1 MKYIFCLTVL
11 AGLLTGLVEARA
23 NGKYAV
29 DSVGAEKVGGKIFV
43 LHRVNQGQ
51 TMFAVVRQYGT
62 TIQALRDANPGM
74 NDQIQSG
81 QTIRVPYTPKSGKK
95 ESRKEEKKEAKAE
108 AKAEAKEAKQAADAA
123 APVTTPT
130 LTPTTTAPAS
140 NAPATTTT
148 SSAPAPAAATPTTT
162 SAPTASAT
170 VPAPANGIH
179 KVEPGE
185 TLYRVA
191 VKYGVLMADLRKWNN
206 LADDNLKDGQEIIVS
221 EKGTEKAVAAVTP
234 PAPKVTTTTV
244 VKDSVKAKAVVPE
257 KLVKPV
263 EEVAPPKVVRSK
275 KKSESG
281 LAEVIE
287 TDEST
292 SKFLG
297 LHRTAPVGSL
307 VEVLNEY
314 NQEKIIVRI
323 IGRIP
328 DTSINDDIVIKLSSR
343 AFEKVS
349 PNSKRFRAVVSYLE

>member
-1 MKYIFCLTVL
+1 MRYVFCLALL
-11 AGLLTGLVEARA
+11 AGLLSQEVSARA
-23 NGKYAV
+23 GRFNAI
-29 DSVGAEKVGGKIFV
+29 DSVGVERVGGKVFV
-43 LHRVNQGQ
+43 IHKVNQGQ

-62 TIQALRDANPGM
+62 TIQALREANPGM
-74 NDQIQSG
+74 SDQIQSG
-81 QTIRVPYTPKSGKK
+81 QTIRVPYAAPLSKK
-95 ESRKEEKKEAKAE
+95 ELRKEEKKEEKRE
-108 AKAEAKEAKQAADAA
+108 AQKAEAKEVKPVVETPAATVP
-123 APVTTPT
+123 APS
-130 LTPTTTAPAS
+130 PTTTAPVAG
-140 NAPATTTT
+140 
-148 SSAPAPAAATPTTT
+148 AAIA
-162 SAPTASAT
+162 
-170 VPAPANGIH
+170 APANGIH
-179 KVEPGE
+179 KVEPGQ

-206 LADDNLKDGQEIIVS
+206 LTDDNLTEGRELIVS
-221 EKGTEKAVAAVTP
+221 EKGMEKPATPVTP
-234 PAPKVTTTTV
+234 PAPKVTTTV

-257 KLVKPV
+257 KVMKPV
-263 EEVAPPKVVRSK
+263 EEVVAPKVVKGKR
-275 KKSESG
+275 KSESG

-297 LHRTAPVGSL
+297 LHRTAPVGAL

-328 DTSINDDIVIKLSSR
+328 DTSVNDDIVIKLSSR

>member
-1 MKYIFCLTVL
+1 MKYIFCLALL
-11 AGLLTGLVEARA
+11 AGLMTGLTSARA
-23 NGKYAV
+23 KGLNAV
-29 DSVGAEKVGGKIFV
+29 DSVGVEKVGGKIFII
-43 LHRVNQGQ
+43 HRVNQGQ

-62 TIQALRDANPGM
+62 TIHALREANPGM
-74 NDQIQSG
+74 SDQIQSG
-81 QTIRVPYTPKSGKK
+81 QTIRVPYTPKVTKK
-95 ESRKEEKKEAKAE
+95 EAKKDEKKEEKKELVKAE
-108 AKAEAKEAKQAADAA
+108 VKETKPVADTPSVATSTAAPSASSAA
-123 APVTTPT
+123 AI
-130 LTPTTTAPAS
+130 
-140 NAPATTTT
+140 
-148 SSAPAPAAATPTTT
+148 
-162 SAPTASAT
+162 
-170 VPAPANGIH
+170 PANGIH
-179 KVEPGE
+179 KVEPGQ

-206 LADDNLKDGQEIIVS
+206 LTDDNLKDGQELIVS
-221 EKGTEKAVAAVTP
+221 EKGAEKAAAPAATP
-234 PAPKVTTTTV
+234 PPAKVATTV
-244 VKDSVKAKAVVPE
+244 VKDSVKAKTAVPE
-257 KLVKPV
+257 KVVKPV
-263 EEVAPPKVVRSK
+263 EEVAPPKVVKSK

-297 LHRTAPVGSL
+297 LHRTAPIGSL

-328 DTSINDDIVIKLSSR
+328 DTSVNDDIVIKLSSR

>member
-1 MKYIFCLTVL
+1 MKYFFCLTIA
-11 AGLLTGLVEARA
+11 AGLCIGAASARA
-23 NGKYAV
+23 IGNVA
-29 DSVGAEKVGGKIFV
+29 DSVGVEKVGDRVFI
-43 LHRVNQGQ
+43 LHKVNPGQ
-51 TMFAVVRQYGT
+51 TMFAVVRQYGI
-62 TIQALRDANPGM
+62 TIQSLRDANPGIS
-74 NDQIQSG
+74 DQIQSG
-81 QTIRVPYTPKSGKK
+81 QTIRVPYTPKGGKRDAKK
-95 ESRKEEKKEAKAE
+95 EEAKA
-108 AKAEAKEAKQAADAA
+108 AKTEVKETNTVASTTNSPAA
-123 APVTTPT
+123 VT
-130 LTPTTTAPAS
+130 S
-140 NAPATTTT
+140 
-148 SSAPAPAAATPTTT
+148 APAAASST
-162 SAPTASAT
+162 
-170 VPAPANGIH
+170 PAPANGLH
-179 KVEPGE
+179 RVEPGQ

-206 LADDNLKDGQEIIVS
+206 LADDNIKEGQELIVS
-221 EKGTEKAVAAVTP
+221 EKGAEKATAPVA
-234 PAPKVTTTTV
+234 PAAPAKVTTTTV
-244 VKDSVKAKAVVPE
+244 VKDSVKAKSAVPE
-257 KLVKPV
+257 KVMKPV
-263 EEVAPPKVVRSK
+263 EEVVAPPKVVKTK

-328 DTSINDDIVIKLSSR
+328 DTSVNDDIVIKLSSR

>member
-1 MKYIFCLTVL
+1 M
-11 AGLLTGLVEARA
+11 TGLVEARA
-23 NGKYAV
+23 KGSNVV
-29 DSVGAEKVGGKIFV
+29 DSVGVERVGGKIFV

-74 NDQIQSG
+74 ADNIQSG
-81 QTIRVPYTPKSGKK
+81 QTIRVPYTQKTSKKDSKK
-95 ESRKEEKKEAKAE
+95 EDKKEA
-108 AKAEAKEAKQAADAA
+108 AKAEEKEVKPA
-123 APVTTPT
+123 VTTPAPT
-130 LTPTTTAPAS
+130 VSAPTTPA
-140 NAPATTTT
+140 ATT
-148 SSAPAPAAATPTTT
+148 PAATVPAPTTT

-170 VPAPANGIH
+170 TPAPANGLH

-206 LADDNLKDGQEIIVS
+206 LTDDNLKDGQELIVS
-221 EKGTEKAVAAVTP
+221 EKGTEKPAPAVAA
-234 PAPKVTTTTV
+234 PAPKVTTTTTV
-244 VKDSVKAKAVVPE
+244 VKDSVKAKAIVPE
-257 KLVKPV
+257 KVVKPV
-263 EEVAPPKVVRSK
+263 EEVAPPKVVRGK

-297 LHRTAPVGSL
+297 LHRTAPVGAL

>member
-1 MKYIFCLTVL
+1 MKYIFCLALL
-11 AGLLTGLVEARA
+11 AGLMTGLTSARA
-23 NGKYAV
+23 KGLNAV
-29 DSVGAEKVGGKIFV
+29 DSVGVEKVGGKIFII
-43 LHRVNQGQ
+43 HRVNQGQ

-62 TIQALRDANPGM
+62 TIHALREANPGM
-74 NDQIQSG
+74 SDQIQSG
-81 QTIRVPYTPKSGKK
+81 QTIRVPYTPKVTKK
-95 ESRKEEKKEAKAE
+95 EAKKDEKKEEKKELVKAE
-108 AKAEAKEAKQAADAA
+108 VKETKPVADTPSVATSTAAPSASSAA
-123 APVTTPT
+123 AI
-130 LTPTTTAPAS
+130 
-140 NAPATTTT
+140 
-148 SSAPAPAAATPTTT
+148 
-162 SAPTASAT
+162 
-170 VPAPANGIH
+170 PANGIH
-179 KVEPGE
+179 KVEPGQ

-206 LADDNLKDGQEIIVS
+206 LTDDNLKDGQELIVS
-221 EKGTEKAVAAVTP
+221 EKGAEKAAAPAATP
-234 PAPKVTTTTV
+234 PPAKVATTV
-244 VKDSVKAKAVVPE
+244 VKDSVKAKTAVPE
-257 KLVKPV
+257 KVVKPV
-263 EEVAPPKVVRSK
+263 EEVAPPKVVKSK

-297 LHRTAPVGSL
+297 LHRTAPIGSL

>member
-1 MKYIFCLTVL
+1 MKYIFCLALL
-11 AGLLTGLVEARA
+11 AGLMTGLTSARA
-23 NGKYAV
+23 EGLNAV
-29 DSVGAEKVGGKIFV
+29 DSVGVEKVGGKIFII
-43 LHRVNQGQ
+43 HKVNQGQ

-62 TIQALRDANPGM
+62 TIHALREANPGM
-74 NDQIQSG
+74 SDQIQSG
-81 QTIRVPYTPKSGKK
+81 QTIRVPYTPKVT
-95 ESRKEEKKEAKAE
+95 KKEAKKDE
-108 AKAEAKEAKQAADAA
+108 KKEDKKELVKAEVKETKPAADI
-123 APVTTPT
+123 PSV
-130 LTPTTTAPAS
+130 
-140 NAPATTTT
+140 AT
-148 SSAPAPAAATPTTT
+148 ST
-162 SAPTASAT
+162 SAPSASSA
-170 VPAPANGIH
+170 AALPANGIH
-179 KVEPGE
+179 KVEPGQ

-206 LADDNLKDGQEIIVS
+206 LTDDNLKDGQELIVS
-221 EKGTEKAVAAVTP
+221 EKGIEKAAAPVAAP
-234 PAPKVTTTTV
+234 PAKVATTV
-244 VKDSVKAKAVVPE
+244 VKDSVKAKTAVPE
-257 KLVKPV
+257 KVVKPV
-263 EEVAPPKVVRSK
+263 EEVAPPKVVKSK

-297 LHRTAPVGSL
+297 LHRTAPIGSL

-328 DTSINDDIVIKLSSR
+328 DTSVNDDIVIKLSSR

>member
-1 MKYIFCLTVL
+1 MKYIFCLALL
-11 AGLLTGLVEARA
+11 AGLMTGLTSARA
-23 NGKYAV
+23 KGLNAV
-29 DSVGAEKVGGKIFV
+29 DSVGVEKVGGKIFII
-43 LHRVNQGQ
+43 HKVNQGQ

-62 TIQALRDANPGM
+62 TIHALREANPGM
-74 NDQIQSG
+74 SDQIQSG
-81 QTIRVPYTPKSGKK
+81 QTIRVPYTPKVTKKDSKK
-95 ESRKEEKKEAKAE
+95 EDKKEEKKELVKAE
-108 AKAEAKEAKQAADAA
+108 VKETKPVAD
-123 APVTTPT
+123 TP
-130 LTPTTTAPAS
+130 S
-140 NAPATTTT
+140 VAT
-148 SSAPAPAAATPTTT
+148 ST
-162 SAPTASAT
+162 SAPSASSASAL
-170 VPAPANGIH
+170 PANGIH
-179 KVEPGE
+179 KVEPGQ

-206 LADDNLKDGQEIIVS
+206 LTDDNLKDGQELIVS
-221 EKGTEKAVAAVTP
+221 EKGIEKAAAPVAAP
-234 PAPKVTTTTV
+234 PAKVATTV
-244 VKDSVKAKAVVPE
+244 VKDSVKAKTAVPE
-257 KLVKPV
+257 KVVKPV
-263 EEVAPPKVVRSK
+263 EEVAPPKVVKSK

-297 LHRTAPVGSL
+297 LHRTAPIGSL

-328 DTSINDDIVIKLSSR
+328 DTSVNDDIVIKLSSR

>member
-1 MKYIFCLTVL
+1 MKYIFCLALL
-11 AGLLTGLVEARA
+11 AGLMTGLTSTRA
-23 NGKYAV
+23 KGLNAV
-29 DSVGAEKVGGKIFV
+29 DSVGVEKVGGKIFV
-43 LHRVNQGQ
+43 IHRVNQGQ

-62 TIQALRDANPGM
+62 TIHALREANPGM
-74 NDQIQSG
+74 SDQIQSG
-81 QTIRVPYTPKSGKK
+81 QTIRVPYTPKVGKK
-95 ESRKEEKKEAKAE
+95 DAKKEDKKEEKKELVKAE
-108 AKAEAKEAKQAADAA
+108 VKETKPVVDTPSVATSTS
-123 APVTTPT
+123 AP
-130 LTPTTTAPAS
+130 S
-140 NAPATTTT
+140 APAT
-148 SSAPAPAAATPTTT
+148 A
-162 SAPTASAT
+162 
-170 VPAPANGIH
+170 APANGIH
-179 KVEPGE
+179 KVEPGQ

-206 LADDNLKDGQEIIVS
+206 LTDDNLKDGQELIVS
-221 EKGTEKAVAAVTP
+221 EKGAEKAAAPVVTP
-234 PAPKVTTTTV
+234 AAPKVATTV
-244 VKDSVKAKAVVPE
+244 VKDSVKAKTAVPE
-257 KLVKPV
+257 KVVKPV
-263 EEVAPPKVVRSK
+263 EEVAPPKVVKSK

-297 LHRTAPVGSL
+297 LHRTAPIGSL

-328 DTSINDDIVIKLSSR
+328 DTSVNDDIVIKLSSR

>member
-1 MKYIFCLTVL
+1 MKYIFCLALL
-11 AGLLTGLVEARA
+11 AGLMTGLTSARA
-23 NGKYAV
+23 EGLNAV
-29 DSVGAEKVGGKIFV
+29 DSVGVEKVGGKIFII
-43 LHRVNQGQ
+43 HKVNQGQ

-62 TIQALRDANPGM
+62 TIHALREANPGM
-74 NDQIQSG
+74 SDQIQSG
-81 QTIRVPYTPKSGKK
+81 QTIRVPYTPKTAKK
-95 ESRKEEKKEAKAE
+95 DSKKDDKKEEKKELVKAE
-108 AKAEAKEAKQAADAA
+108 VKETKPVAD
-123 APVTTPT
+123 TP
-130 LTPTTTAPAS
+130 S
-140 NAPATTTT
+140 VAT
-148 SSAPAPAAATPTTT
+148 ST
-162 SAPTASAT
+162 SAPSASSASAL
-170 VPAPANGIH
+170 PANGIH
-179 KVEPGE
+179 KVEPGQ

-206 LADDNLKDGQEIIVS
+206 LTDDNLKDGQELIVS
-221 EKGTEKAVAAVTP
+221 EKGVEKAAAPVAAP
-234 PAPKVTTTTV
+234 PAKVATTV
-244 VKDSVKAKAVVPE
+244 VKDSVKAKTAVPE
-257 KLVKPV
+257 KVVKPV
-263 EEVAPPKVVRSK
+263 EEVAPPKVVKSK

-328 DTSINDDIVIKLSSR
+328 DTSVNDDIVIKLSSR

>member
-1 MKYIFCLTVL
+1 MKYIFCLAFL
-11 AGLLTGLVEARA
+11 AGLMTGMASARA
-23 NGKYAV
+23 RGENAV
-29 DSVGAEKVGGKIFV
+29 DSVGVEKVGGKIFV
-43 LHRVNQGQ
+43 LHKVNQGQ

-62 TIQALRDANPGM
+62 TIHALREANPGM
-74 NDQIQSG
+74 SDQIQSG
-81 QTIRVPYTPKSGKK
+81 QTIRVPYTPRTSKREDKKDDKK
-95 ESRKEEKKEAKAE
+95 ELVKAE
-108 AKAEAKEAKQAADAA
+108 VKETKPAQT
-123 APVTTPT
+123 APV
-130 LTPTTTAPAS
+130 
-140 NAPATTTT
+140 
-148 SSAPAPAAATPTTT
+148 APAPATPST
-162 SAPTASAT
+162 SAPSASSA
-170 VPAPANGIH
+170 VALPANGIH
-179 KVEPGE
+179 KVEPGQ

-206 LADDNLKDGQEIIVS
+206 LADDNLKDGQELIVS
-221 EKGTEKAVAAVTP
+221 EKGAEKPAPTVAA

-257 KLVKPV
+257 KVVKPV
-263 EEVAPPKVVRSK
+263 EEVAAPKVVKSK

-328 DTSINDDIVIKLSSR
+328 DTSVNDDIVIKLSSR

>member
-1 MKYIFCLTVL
+1 MKYVFCLTIL
-11 AGLLTGLVEARA
+11 AGLLTGLIEARA
-23 NGKYAV
+23 NGNYEV
-29 DSVGAEKVGGKIFV
+29 DSVGSERVGGKIFV

-62 TIQALRDANPGM
+62 SIQALRDANPGM

-81 QTIRVPYTPKSGKK
+81 QTIRVPYTPKTSRKDSKK
-95 ESRKEEKKEAKAE
+95 EDKKEA
-108 AKAEAKEAKQAADAA
+108 AKVEEKEVKPAA
-123 APVTTPT
+123 TTPAVT
-130 LTPTTTAPAS
+130 VPAPTAPA
-140 NAPATTTT
+140 ATTPAATTTPATTST
-148 SSAPAPAAATPTTT
+148 APAPVTT

-170 VPAPANGIH
+170 TPTPANGLH

-206 LADDNLKDGQEIIVS
+206 LTDDNLKDGLELIVS
-221 EKGTEKAVAAVTP
+221 EKGIEKPAPAVTA
-234 PAPKVTTTTV
+234 PAPKVTTTTTV
-244 VKDSVKAKAVVPE
+244 VKDSVKAKAIVPE
-257 KLVKPV
+257 KVVKPV
-263 EEVAPPKVVRSK
+263 EEVAPPKVVKGK

-297 LHRTAPVGSL
+297 LHRTAPVGAL

>member
-1 MKYIFCLTVL
+1 MKYIFCLTIL
-11 AGLLTGLVEARA
+11 AGLLTGMVSARA
-23 NGKYAV
+23 KGTNVA
-29 DSVGAEKVGGKIFV
+29 DSVGVEKVGGKIFV

-62 TIQALRDANPGM
+62 TIQALREANPGM
-74 NDQIQSG
+74 SDQIQSG
-81 QTIRVPYTPKSGKK
+81 QTIRVPYTPKVSKK
-95 ESRKEEKKEAKAE
+95 ESRKEDKKEEKKEAQKAE
-108 AKAEAKEAKQAADAA
+108 VKDVK
-123 APVTTPT
+123 PVVDTPRT
-130 LTPTTTAPAS
+130 QVPTPI
-140 NAPATTTT
+140 T
-148 SSAPAPAAATPTTT
+148 SS
-162 SAPTASAT
+162 PTAGSA
-170 VPAPANGIH
+170 VSIAPNGIH
-179 KVEPGE
+179 KVEPGQ

-206 LADDNLKDGQEIIVS
+206 LTDDNLKDGQELIVS
-221 EKGTEKAVAAVTP
+221 EKGAEKATAAMTP
-234 PAPKVTTTTV
+234 PAPKVNTTV
-244 VKDSVKAKAVVPE
+244 VKDSVKAKTVVPE
-257 KLVKPV
+257 KVVKPV
-263 EEVAPPKVVRSK
+263 EEVAPPKVVKGK

-297 LHRTAPVGSL
+297 LHRTAPIGAL

>member
-1 MKYIFCLTVL
+1 MRYIFCLAL
-11 AGLLTGLVEARA
+11 MAGLLSGVANARA
-23 NGKYAV
+23 GKLSVV
-29 DSVGAEKVGGKIFV
+29 DSVGIERVGGKVFV

-62 TIQALRDANPGM
+62 TIQALREANPGM
-74 NDQIQSG
+74 SDQIQSG
-81 QTIRVPYTPKSGKK
+81 QTIRVPYAGKVSKKDLKK
-95 ESRKEEKKEAKAE
+95 EEKEAKKEERQEKKEAQKAE
-108 AKAEAKEAKQAADAA
+108 VKEVKPVADTPAAA
-123 APVTTPT
+123 APATVPTPA
-130 LTPTTTAPAS
+130 PTTA
-140 NAPATTTT
+140 
-148 SSAPAPAAATPTTT
+148 
-162 SAPTASAT
+162 APTAGAA
-170 VPAPANGIH
+170 VAPPANGIH

-191 VKYGVLMADLRKWNN
+191 VKYGVLMADLRKWNS
-206 LADDNLKDGQEIIVS
+206 LTDDNLKDGQELIVS
-221 EKGTEKAVAAVTP
+221 EKGAEKPAAATVAP
-234 PAPKVTTTTV
+234 PAPKVTTTTTV

-257 KLVKPV
+257 KVLKPV
-263 EEVAPPKVVRSK
+263 EEVAPPKVVKGKRI
-275 KKSESG
+275 SESG

-297 LHRTAPVGSL
+297 LHRTAPIGAL

>member
-1 MKYIFCLTVL
+1 MKYIFCLALL
-11 AGLLTGLVEARA
+11 AGLMTGLTGARA
-23 NGKYAV
+23 RGMSAV
-29 DSVGAEKVGGKIFV
+29 DSVGVEKVGGKIFV
-43 LHRVNQGQ
+43 LHKVNQGQ

-62 TIQALRDANPGM
+62 TIHALREANPGM
-74 NDQIQSG
+74 SDQIQSG
-81 QTIRVPYTPKSGKK
+81 QTIRVPYTAPKAGKREDKKDDKK
-95 ESRKEEKKEAKAE
+95 ELVKAE
-108 AKAEAKEAKQAADAA
+108 VKETKPTQT
-123 APVTTPT
+123 APV
-130 LTPTTTAPAS
+130 
-140 NAPATTTT
+140 
-148 SSAPAPAAATPTTT
+148 APAPATPST
-162 SAPTASAT
+162 SAPSASSA
-170 VPAPANGIH
+170 VALPANGIH
-179 KVEPGE
+179 KVEPGQ

-206 LADDNLKDGQEIIVS
+206 LADDNLKDGQELIVS
-221 EKGTEKAVAAVTP
+221 EKGIEKPVPAVTA

-257 KLVKPV
+257 KVVKPV
-263 EEVAPPKVVRSK
+263 EEVAAPKVVKSK

-297 LHRTAPVGSL
+297 LHRTAPIGSL

-328 DTSINDDIVIKLSSR
+328 DTSVNDDIVIKLSSR

>member
-1 MKYIFCLTVL
+1 M
-11 AGLLTGLVEARA
+11 A
-23 NGKYAV
+23 NGVITV
-29 DSVGAEKVGGKIFV
+29 DSVGYEKVGGKIYV
-43 LHRVNQGQ
+43 LHKVNQGQ

-62 TIQALRDANPGM
+62 TIQSLRDANPGIP
-74 NDQIQSG
+74 DQLQTG
-81 QTIRVPYTPKSGKK
+81 QMIRVPYTPKVAKNEVKK
-95 ESRKEEKKEAKAE
+95 PEVKPEVKEAKPTP
-108 AKAEAKEAKQAADAA
+108 
-123 APVTTPT
+123 APTQT
-130 LTPTTTAPAS
+130 
-140 NAPATTTT
+140 
-148 SSAPAPAAATPTTT
+148 APAPAST
-162 SAPTASAT
+162 SAPSATAS
-170 VPAPANGIH
+170 VSVAPNGIH
-179 KVEPGE
+179 KVEPGQ

-206 LADDNLKDGQEIIVS
+206 LTDDNLQDGQELIVS
-221 EKGTEKAVAAVTP
+221 EKPAGKPTTAPVTTP
-234 PAPKVTTTTV
+234 PAKVVTTTV
-244 VKDSVKAKAVVPE
+244 VKDSVKAKTAVAE
-257 KLVKPV
+257 KVVKPV
-263 EEVAPPKVVRSK
+263 EEVVPPKVVKGKR
-275 KKSESG
+275 KSESG
-281 LAEVIE
+281 LAEMIE